1 VSEFVFTNSY
11 FMLNSVDLSAKVRSS
26 QLNGTADQQDKTA
39 MGKTARCYLVG
50 LLDGSVAVE
59 FNDDMAVGSVD
70 ATIYAAWAARVPVTF
85 AWRADAGAIS
95 TSNPE
100 YQGSLLVTQWN
111 IGASVGI
118 IATKSLTWP
127 TSDSLTRDTTP

>member
-1 VSEFVFTNSY
+1 MSEFVFTNSY
-11 FMLNSVDLSAKVRSS
+11 FSLNSVVLSDHVRSS

-39 MGKTARCYLVG
+39 MGKTTRCYLVG

-59 FNDDMAVGSVD
+59 LNDDLAVGSVD
-70 ATIYAAWAARVPVTF
+70 ATIYAAWVGRVQVPF

-95 TSNPE
+95 TTNPE
-100 YQGSLLVTQWN
+100 YQGFLLVTQWN

-118 IATKSLTWP
+118 IGTKNVTWP